1 MVVRLSWDPGCSENI
16 KLGLSNGSVVESLCS
31 GQDTLYNRNLNRIQF
46 NGRVDLDITYTRPR
60 SLNGGRFMIE
70 VSGEYVKH
78 ILLICMYIYI
88 SSIPDG
94 SYIATLFMNSGLPG
108 KGKQSQFIL

>member
-16 KLGLSNGSVVESLCS
+16 KLSNGTYDQTVCYVQ
-31 GQDTLYNRNLNRIQF
+31 GPLYNQNLNRTQL
-46 NGRVDLDITYTRPR
+46 NGRVNLHITYTRPR

-70 VSGEYVKH
+70 VSGEYAKC
-78 ILLICMYIYI
+78 ILLKYMYIYI

-108 KGKQSQFIL
+108 TSSL